1 MRPRLAPLRTAFLV
15 VLALVAAYGV
25 LGAFVA
31 PPIVRH
37 VAVGQL
43 EQKLGRHVTLDRVA
57 IAPYSLMAQLK
68 GLRIFERDG
77 KTVFASF
84 DTLDI
89 DGSIASLRYLAPVV
103 DQVRLGHPRLRIVRE
118 DAGRFNFSD
127 IVDRLGKAAPGKADK
142 QEGPLR
148 FSASGIRVVDGAVEL
163 DDRVVHATHR
173 VDAIT
178 VAVPFVS
185 NLPTHIKDR
194 VQPSFAASVDGSP
207 MRLVGETH
215 PFEDSLRTHFDVDL
229 KDVDLT
235 RYVAYLPGS
244 VPLKVDSG
252 KLDAHVSLRFSQG
265 AQAQPAIDLA
275 GELRLAA
282 LALSSNQ
289 GALARFDRIAADIAS
304 VDPLHGCL
312 KLTLLSVE
320 GASAMERAW
329 SIPALQ
335 AKEIEVDLPAH
346 DVRVAALETSGGEL
360 AVTRRSDGAVAAPA
374 MPDFGPSTGPWKVA
388 VAHASVTGYKLA
400 VRDETLRPALQQ
412 NVVVKQVQARDVSLA
427 RGGSGHAEAEL
438 ALDGGGLVRV
448 SSDFGL
454 EPLDVKATLDA
465 RSLDL
470 ATARAYMKMFP
481 AVELKGGRLSAQGD
495 VRLAAAGSSMRVSY
509 EGSAQVDGFSTWDSI
524 NREDLLK
531 WKRVKA
537 TGIKAR
543 YAADAPLALAVA
555 DLDVDGAYSRIFVSP
570 DGKLNVQQLMNATP
584 EQPSPPPAAGPAEAA
599 TRDVRIERI
608 RFNASRLNFTD
619 HYIRPNYTADV
630 GGLHGTVKGLSSD
643 PASRATV
650 LLQGAWDGSSPVMI
664 AGTVNPLRGDLF
676 LDLGAKGENIDL
688 TKLSTYSQHYAG
700 YKVDSGSLSLDVKY
714 HIEGGKMEGRNRI
727 LVDHLALGD
736 KVESPDATSL
746 PVKFLINLLKDK
758 DGRIN
763 LVLPISGSLDDPK
776 FDIMAV
782 VSQMFSGPLEKAKT
796 SPFSL
801 LAGAAA
807 DGSGANG
814 DDLAYVDFAPGESM
828 LTDAARTKLASLAQL
843 LQDHPDVHLAIAP
856 ARVSARDAQALKALA
871 VQRALAAAPKDLP
884 KEARDQIA
892 QSVEITPQDRQA
904 LAEAR
909 VQHVREFL
917 ASSGKLPGDRIVAS
931 NEAQGSAD
939 AGSGD
944 TGRVDF
950 ALR

>member
-1 MRPRLAPLRTAFLV
+1 MRPRLAPLRAAFLV
-15 VLALVAAYGV
+15 LLALVAAYGV
-25 LGAFVA
+25 LGAFVL
-31 PPIVRH
+31 PPIARH
-37 VAVGQL
+37 VAVTQL

-57 IAPYSLMAQLK
+57 IAPYSLMAQAK

-103 DQVRLGHPRLRIVRE
+103 DQVRLGHPRLRVVRE
-118 DAGRFNFSD
+118 DAARFNFSD
-127 IVDRLGKAAPGKADK
+127 IVERLAKAAPTPKPG
-142 QEGPLR
+142 EREEPVR
-148 FSASGIRVVDGAVEL
+148 FSASGIRIVDGAVEL
-163 DDRVVHATHR
+163 DDRVVHAIHR
-173 VDAIT
+173 VDGID

-194 VQPSFAASVDGSP
+194 VQPSFAASIDGSP

-244 VPLKVDSG
+244 VPIKVDSG

-282 LALSSNQ
+282 VALSTN
-289 GALARFDRIAADIAS
+289 GEALARFDRLAADIAA
-304 VDPLHGCL
+304 VDPLHGRM
-312 KLTLLSVE
+312 KLNALSVE

-329 SIPALQ
+329 SIPTLQ
-335 AKEIEVDLPAH
+335 AKEIAVDLPGH
-346 DVRVAALETSGGEL
+346 DVRVASVETSGGQL
-360 AVTRRSDGAVAAPA
+360 AVTRKGDGALAAPPV
-374 MPDFGPSTGPWKVA
+374 PDFGPSTGPWKVA
-388 VAHASVTGYKLA
+388 LGHASIAGYKLA

-412 NVVVKQVQARDVSLA
+412 NVVVKEIQARDVSLE
-427 RGGSGHAEAEL
+427 RGGSGHADAALE
-438 ALDGGGLVRV
+438 LDGGGLVRV

-454 EPLDVKATLDA
+454 EPLDVKAKLDA

-481 AVELKGGRLSAQGD
+481 AVELKGGTLSAQGD
-495 VRLAAAGSSMRVSY
+495 VSLDGSAGAMRVSY
-509 EGSAQVDGFSTWDSI
+509 EGSAEVDGFSTWDSI

-570 DGKLNVQQLMNATP
+570 DGKLNLQQLMNATP
-584 EQPSPPPAAGPAEAA
+584 GEPSPPPTAGPAEAA
-599 TRDVRIERI
+599 KRDIRIERI
-608 RFNASRLNFTD
+608 RFNGSRLNFTD

-630 GGLHGTVKGLSSD
+630 GQLHGTVKGLSSD

-782 VSQMFSGPLEKAKT
+782 VSQMFASPLEKAKT

-801 LAGAAA
+801 LAGASA
-807 DGSGANG
+807 DGTAGSG
-814 DDLAYVDFAPGESM
+814 DDLAYVDFAPGEST
-828 LTDAARTKLASLAQL
+828 LTDAARTKLGSLAKL

-856 ARVSARDAQALKALA
+856 ARVSARDAQALKAVA

-892 QSVEITPQDRQA
+892 QSVEITPQDRQS

-917 ASSGKLPGDRIVAS
+917 AANGKLAGDRIVVS
-931 NEAQGSAD
+931 NEAQA
-939 AGSGD
+939 APEGSGD
-944 TGRVDF
+944 TSRVDF

>member
-1 MRPRLAPLRTAFLV
+1 MRSRLAPLRTAFLV
-15 VLALVAAYGV
+15 LLALVAAYGV
-25 LGAFVA
+25 IGAFVV
-31 PPIVRH
+31 PPIARH
-37 VAVGQL
+37 VIVSRL
-43 EQKLGRHVTLDRVA
+43 EQKLGRHVTLDHVA
-57 IAPYSLMAQLK
+57 IAPYSLMAQAK

-89 DGSIASLRYLAPVV
+89 DGSIASVRYLAPVV
-103 DQVRLGHPRLRIVRE
+103 DQLRVGHPRLRVVRE

-127 IVDRLGKAAPGKADK
+127 IVDRLGKASPRKPGQHD
-142 QEGPLR
+142 EPLR
-148 FSASGIRVVDGAVEL
+148 FSASGIRIVDGAVEL
-163 DDRVVHATHR
+163 DDRVVHAAHR
-173 VDAIT
+173 VDAID

-185 NLPTHIKDR
+185 NLPTHMKDR
-194 VQPSFAASVDGSP
+194 VQPSFAASIDGSP

-244 VPLKVDSG
+244 VPLRIDSG

-265 AQAQPAIDLA
+265 AKAQPAIDLA
-275 GELRLAA
+275 GELRLAG
-282 LALSSNQ
+282 LALSSNE

-304 VDPLHGCL
+304 VDPLHGRM
-312 KLTLLSVE
+312 KVKLLSVE

-329 SIPALQ
+329 SIPALH
-335 AKEIEVDLPAH
+335 ATGIEADLPAH
-346 DVRVAALETSGGEL
+346 DIHVAAIETSGGQL
-360 AVTRRSDGAVAAPA
+360 ALTRGSDGAVAAPPV
-374 MPDFGPSTGPWKVA
+374 PDFGPSSGPWKVA
-388 VAHASVTGYKLA
+388 VANASVTGYKLA
-400 VRDETLRPALQQ
+400 VRDETLRPPLQR
-412 NVVVKQVQARDVSLA
+412 NVVVKQIQARDVSLA
-427 RGGSGHAEAEL
+427 RGGSGHAEA
-438 ALDGGGLVRV
+438 ALEIDGGGLVRV
-448 SSDFGL
+448 AADFGL
-454 EPLDVKATLDA
+454 EPLDVKAKLDA
-465 RSLDL
+465 RSIDL

-481 AVELKGGRLSAQGD
+481 AVELKGGTLSAQGD
-495 VRLAAAGSSMRVSY
+495 VSLDGSDSAMRVSY
-509 EGSAQVDGFSTWDSI
+509 EGSAEVDGFSTWDSI

-537 TGIKAR
+537 SGIKAR
-543 YAADAPLALAVA
+543 YAANAPLALAVA

-584 EQPSPPPAAGPAEAA
+584 QEPSPPPAAGPAQAVK
-599 TRDVRIERI
+599 RDIRVERI
-608 RFNASRLNFTD
+608 RFKGSRLNFTD

-630 GGLHGTVKGLSSD
+630 GSLHGTVKGLSSD

-664 AGTVNPLRGDLF
+664 AGTVNPLAGDLF
-676 LDLGAKGENIDL
+676 LDIGAKGENIDL

-801 LAGAAA
+801 LAGASA
-807 DGSGANG
+807 DGSANG
-814 DDLAYVDFAPGESM
+814 GDLAYVDFAPGEST
-828 LTDAARTKLASLAQL
+828 LTDAARAKLASLAQL
-843 LQDHPDVHLAIAP
+843 LQDHPGVHLAIAP
-856 ARVSARDAQALKALA
+856 ARVSARDAQALKSVA

-909 VQHVREFL
+909 VQHVQEFL
-917 ASSGKLPGDRIVAS
+917 ATNGKLGGDRIVAS
-931 NEAQGSAD
+931 NEAQPAPD
-939 AGSGD
+939 AGSGG